1 MAEDKNSEDEEN
13 KNIPDSE
20 NDDNKDQENQDNQEV
35 SNDPEE
41 DGSDV
46 NGIKKVDE
54 NIISLDGLYENWF
67 LDYASYVILERAV
80 PGLNDGLKPVQRR
93 ILHSMKELEDG
104 RYNKVANL
112 IGNTM
117 KYHPHGDASI
127 GDAMVQMGQKE
138 LLIDMQGNWGN
149 TLTGDGAAAPRYIEA
164 RLSKFALHVAFNAKT
179 TEWLT
184 SYDGRNKEPED
195 LPMKFPLLLAQ
206 GAEGI
211 AVGLACKILPHN
223 FIELIDNSI
232 NHLRG
237 KKVEIFPDFLT
248 GGMADFTNYNDGL
261 RGGKVRVRAKI
272 NKIDNKTLSITE
284 IPFGTNTS
292 SLIDSILRAND
303 KGKIKIKK
311 IDDNTAAE
319 AEILIHLASNVSP
332 DKLID
337 ALYAFTDC
345 EVSISPNSTVI
356 DKETPRFLGMSEI
369 LKHNTDNTVR
379 LLKREL
385 EIRKE
390 ELEEQWH
397 FSSLEKIFIENKVY
411 SLIEEEETWEGV
423 ISAIDTGLKPFTKHL
438 KREVTRDDIIRLTEI
453 KIKRISKFDKFK
465 ADEIIQKIE
474 DELAQVISNI
484 ENIIE
489 FSIDYFKDLK
499 KRFGEG
505 KERKTEIRV
514 FDNIN
519 ASKVII
525 ANEKLYVD
533 FKEGFIGYKLRKADY
548 IQDCS
553 EIDDIIVFFDTGKM
567 MITKVADKK
576 FVGKGIL
583 HAAVWKRGDKRTVY
597 HVIYK
602 DGKSGNS
609 YMKRF
614 LVNSITRDKEYD
626 LTTGKKGSK
635 LHYFSAHPNGEREV
649 VTIHL
654 KARTHLKKLKLDV
667 DLGEQLIKSRSAKG
681 NIISKEPISKVTQKE
696 VGGSTLAARKIWYD
710 DIVGRLNDD
719 QRGKFLGQFRG
730 DDKIL
735 TLYKNG
741 EYRLSSFDLTIHF
754 GDDMIHIE
762 KWKPEHAI
770 SAVYYDPEKEIHY
783 AKRFVCEVTTD
794 RRVPF
799 IPETEGTELNAVS
812 TAYEPEVRIVYNKLL
827 KATKHLPDRLVRID
841 EFIDVKGMKS
851 IGNQLEK
858 LKVKEIELTHPIEGK
873 TPWPD
878 EEEEATEVA
887 EEENEEETD
896 DENQDNSK
904 AAHDKEGSDDDSN
917 DDSDKDDDDSSDDG
931 DDGDDDGDDDQPKG
945 GSPKP
950 EAIKEK
956 PTVEKKKP
964 VKKVKSKSVQEVQ
977 PEKTDKQEDSSNK
990 KAATNSESLKKETQA
1005 VVSIEDILPPIEEK
1019 PKPAPRRRSL
1029 SRRPIKDKPAQQV
1042 TWDLFSSTDEKDK
1055 DDKDKN

>member
-1 MAEDKNSEDEEN
+1 MAEDKNHEEEE

-20 NDDNKDQENQDNQEV
+20 NDEKK
-35 SNDPEE
+35 
-41 DGSDV
+41 DV
-46 NGIKKVDE
+46 NGVKKVDE

-80 PGLNDGLKPVQRR
+80 PGLKDGMKPVQRR
-93 ILHSMKELEDG
+93 ILHSMKEMEDG
-104 RYNKVANL
+104 RYNKVANI

-127 GDAMVQMGQKE
+127 GDALIQLGQKE

-248 GGMADFTNYNDGL
+248 GGMADFSNYNDGL

-272 NKIDNKTLSITE
+272 NKVDNKTLSITE

-292 SLIDSILRAND
+292 SLIDSILRANE
-303 KGKIKIKK
+303 KGKIKIRR

-369 LKHNTDNTVR
+369 LKNNTDNTVR
-379 LLKREL
+379 LLKLEL
-385 EIRKE
+385 EIRKN

-397 FSSLEKIFIENKVY
+397 FSSLERIFIENKVY

-423 ISAIDTGLKPFTKHL
+423 ISAIDNGLKPFIKHL

-453 KIKRISKFDKFK
+453 RIKRISKFDKFK

-474 DELAQVISNI
+474 DELAQVIYNI

-489 FSIDYFKDLK
+489 FSVDYFKDLK

-505 KERKTEIRV
+505 KERRTEIRI

-533 FKEGFIGYKLRKADY
+533 YKEGFIGYKLRKAEY
-548 IQDCS
+548 VEDCS
-553 EIDDIIVFFDTGKM
+553 EIDDVIVFFDSGKM
-567 MITKVADKK
+567 MVTKVADKK
-576 FVGKGIL
+576 FVGKGII
-583 HAAVWKRGDKRTVY
+583 HAAVWKRGDKRKIY

-614 LVNSITRDKEYD
+614 FVNSITRDKEYD

-681 NIISKEPISKVTQKE
+681 NIVSKEPISKVVQKE
-696 VGGSTLAARKIWYD
+696 VGGSTLAARKIWFD

-730 DDKIL
+730 EDKIL

-741 EYRLSSFDLTIHF
+741 EYRLSNFDLTTHF
-754 GDDMIHIE
+754 EDDMIHIE
-762 KWKPEHAI
+762 KWNPEHAI

-783 AKRFVCEVTTD
+783 AKRFVCEITTD

-799 IPETEGTELNAVS
+799 LPEVEGVELNVVT
-812 TAYEPEVRIVYNKLL
+812 TAYEPEVSIVYNKLL
-827 KATKHLPDRLVRID
+827 KATKSLPDRKVRLD

-858 LKVKEIELTHPIEGK
+858 LKTKEIILTHPIGGD

-878 EEEEATEVA
+878 EEEP
-887 EEENEEETD
+887 D
-896 DENQDNSK
+896 DEDQNP
-904 AAHDKEGSDDDSN
+904 
-917 DDSDKDDDDSSDDG
+917 DDG
-931 DDGDDDGDDDQPKG
+931 ENGDDNPNDGDDDNNGGDDGQPKG
-945 GSPKP
+945 DSPKSD
-950 EAIKEK
+950 AVKEK
-956 PTVEKKKP
+956 PVPEKKNSP
-964 VKKVKSKSVQEVQ
+964 KKLKAKSVKENKI
-977 PEKTDKQEDSSNK
+977 ETSDNLENSSK
-990 KAATNSESLKKETQA
+990 KKEISNSDSIKDNKDSA
-1005 VVSIEDILPPIEEK
+1005 VSITDILPPIEEK
-1019 PKPAPRRRSL
+1019 PKPAPRKRSL
-1029 SRRPIKDKPAQQV
+1029 SRRPIKDKPAREV
-1042 TWDLFSSTDEKDK
+1042 TWDLFSSNNSEDK
-1055 DDKDKN
+1055 KE